1 MSEIV
6 FKSAFDA
13 VRFALCYSSQQYGE
27 TPMAKRLRGESTG
40 SGMGLV
46 GLDGA
51 GQAGQ
56 IRRELWE
63 LPELHLSVIVARA
76 APRDL
81 PCSCGSACC
90 SGHTPNL
97 EWQAAIGWLT
107 RASAAYCSGF
117 SHYRVR
123 RAIVEKAFGVKRNLE
138 DIARDCDANV
148 KTVSNHNAA
157 VRRWIDGNKKSAVAA
172 ERVGVSDVAWS
183 AVERRFAEIGL
194 LEQGD
199 VAA

>member
-1 MSEIV
+1 MNDIK

-13 VRFALCYSSQQYGE
+13 VRFALAYSTQQYGE
-27 TPMAKRLRGESTG
+27 TMMAKRLRGESAG
-40 SGMGLV
+40 GGMGLV

-56 IRRELWE
+56 IRRMLWE

-81 PCSCGSACC
+81 PCTCGSACC
-90 SGHTPNL
+90 SGRTPNL

-107 RASAAYCSGF
+107 EASAAYCSGF

-123 RAIVEKAFGVKRNLE
+123 RAIIERFFGLKCDLV
-138 DIARDCDANV
+138 DIASDCDAHVN
-148 KTVSNHNAA
+148 TVSKQNAS
-157 VRRWIDGNKKSAVAA
+157 VRRWLDGDSRTNV
-172 ERVGVSDVAWS
+172 RGVVDVAWS
-183 AVERRFAEIGL
+183 AIGQYLRDVGL
-194 LEQGD
+194 LKFPVD
-199 VAA
+199 A

>member
-13 VRFALCYSSQQYGE
+13 VRFALCYSSQQFGE
-27 TPMAKRLRGESTG
+27 TIMAKRMRGPGGG

-51 GQAGQ
+51 GQAGM
-56 IRRELWE
+56 IRSELE
-63 LPELHLSVIVARA
+63 KLPELHLCVVVARA
-76 APRDL
+76 APQQL
-81 PCSCGSACC
+81 ACECGHPCC
-90 SGHTPNL
+90 SRWRPNI
-97 EWQAAIGWLT
+97 EWQAAISWLT
-107 RASAAYCSGF
+107 DASAAYCSGF

-123 RAIVEKAFGVKRNLE
+123 RAIVEKVFGVKRNLE
-138 DIARDCDANV
+138 DIAKDCDANV

-183 AVERRFAEIGL
+183 AVERRFYELGL

>member
-1 MSEIV
+1 MDIQ

-27 TPMAKRLRGESTG
+27 TLLAKRLRGELVG

-51 GQAGQ
+51 GQAGL
-56 IRRELWE
+56 IRRQLWE

-81 PCSCGSACC
+81 PCSCGAACC
-90 SGHTPNL
+90 AGRTPNI

-107 RASAAYCSGF
+107 QASAAYASGF
-117 SHYRVR
+117 SHYQVR
-123 RAIVEKAFGVKRNLE
+123 RAIIERIFGVKRNLE
-138 DIARDCDANV
+138 DIARKCGANV

-157 VRRWIDGNKKSAVAA
+157 VRRWICGHSKTQKPAKAQEPSV
-172 ERVGVSDVAWS
+172 EQVAWS
-183 AVERRFAEIGL
+183 ALERRLDEIKLLKRAAE
-194 LEQGD
+194 
-199 VAA
+199 V

>member
-1 MSEIV
+1 MSDVIE

-27 TPMAKRLRGESTG
+27 TMLAKRLRGESIGT
-40 SGMGLV
+40 GMGLV

-51 GQAGQ
+51 GQAGE
-56 IRRELWE
+56 IRRHLWE
-63 LPELHLSVIVARA
+63 LPELHLSVVVARA

-81 PCSCGSACC
+81 PCPCGAACC
-90 SGHTPNL
+90 SGWTPNL

-123 RAIVEKAFGVKRNLE
+123 RAIIERLFGVKCDLSEIADECGAHRN
-138 DIARDCDANV
+138 
-148 KTVSNHNAA
+148 TVSKQNAA
-157 VRRWIDGNKKSAVAA
+157 VRLWIEGDRKGES
-172 ERVGVSDVAWS
+172 VGVAQVAWREI
-183 AVERRFAEIGL
+183 ERKLNEIGL
-194 LEQGD
+194 LKESETT
-199 VAA
+199 